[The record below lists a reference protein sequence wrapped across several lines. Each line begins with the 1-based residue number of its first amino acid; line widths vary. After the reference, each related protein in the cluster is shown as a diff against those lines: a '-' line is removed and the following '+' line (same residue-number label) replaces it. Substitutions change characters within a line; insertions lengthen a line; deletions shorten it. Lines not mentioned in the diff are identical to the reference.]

1 MCGLAGLLR
10 PRNDLDQEHLQALA
24 ASMGEALHHRGP
36 DDDGVWADPQAGIA
50 LAHRRLSI
58 LDLSPLGHQPM
69 ASADGRYVIAYN
81 GEVYNFAELREQLHG
96 LGHGFRGHSDTEV
109 LLAAVSQWGVE
120 AAIARCNGMFAIA
133 LWDRERAE
141 LWLARDRVGKKP
153 LYYGWAGDTL
163 VFGSEL
169 KALWRHPQFDNG
181 VDRDALALLLR
192 YDYVPSPYCI
202 HADTWKLAPG
212 ALLRFDAAAVAR
224 GAGAHDP
231 ARDQQRYWNA
241 TERMQAAI
249 ADPFDGD
256 IDAAEDRLDELL
268 REAVG
273 LRMVAD
279 VPVGVFLSGGTDSS
293 VVTSLMQALNPKPVQ
308 SFTIGFE
315 GSHHDEAP
323 LALEV
328 ARHLGTAHTELYVSG
343 SDALAVVPRLPAMF
357 DEPFADASQV
367 PTALVCKLARD
378 LVTVALS
385 GDGGDEL
392 FFGYKRYERA
402 LRNLNLLHRVPVP
415 LRRWLAGRAQ
425 GHGEA
430 SRAGGFA
437 AFAAE
442 MGARGIG
449 DVYRNRIVR
458 WRFPQ
463 AAVPGAQLPPTLYDL
478 AEPLGGRGSAADAMM
493 LADYSV
499 YLPDDLLCKV
509 DRASMA
515 VGLEARAPLLD
526 TRVAEF
532 AWSLPLHYKRGDD
545 GGSKHLL
552 KRVLRRYLPDAMVDR
567 GKRGFGAP
575 VSQWLHGDLREWAEA
590 LLDPQLLRAQGYFDA
605 DLVHG
610 LWRAF
615 LDGEKRWHTHLW
627 NVLMF
632 QAWHEHWR
640 QQRDG
645 AGAALAASTSGEGGL

>member
-10 PRNDLDQEHLQALA
+10 PRNDLDQEHLGALA

-36 DDDGVWADPQAGIA
+36 DDGGVWADPQAGIA

-81 GEVYNFAELREQLHG
+81 GEVYNFAELREQLLG

-212 ALLRFDAAAVAR
+212 ALLRLDAAAIAR
-224 GAGAHDP
+224 GPGAHDP

-241 TERMQAAI
+241 TERMRAAI
-249 ADPFDGD
+249 ADPFEGD

-293 VVTSLMQALNPKPVQ
+293 VVTSLMQALSAKPVQ

-343 SDALAVVPRLPAMF
+343 GDALAVVPRLPAMF

-402 LRNLNLLHRVPVP
+402 LRNLSLLHRVPAP

-425 GHGEA
+425 DHGEA

-478 AEPLGGRGSAADAMM
+478 AEPLDGRGTAADAMM

-526 TRVAEF
+526 TQVAEF
-532 AWSLPLHYKRGDD
+532 AWSLPLQYKRDADGD
-545 GGSKHLL
+545 SKRLL
-552 KRVLRRYLPDAMVDR
+552 KRVLKRYLPDAMVDR

-575 VSQWLHGDLREWAEA
+575 VSQWLRGDLREWAQA
-590 LLDPQLLRAQGYFDA
+590 LLDPDRLRAQGYFDA

-615 LDGEKRWHTHLW
+615 IDGEKRWHTHLW

-640 QQRDG
+640 AQRNQ
-645 AGAALAASTSGEGGL
+645 AGTALIQATSGEGGL